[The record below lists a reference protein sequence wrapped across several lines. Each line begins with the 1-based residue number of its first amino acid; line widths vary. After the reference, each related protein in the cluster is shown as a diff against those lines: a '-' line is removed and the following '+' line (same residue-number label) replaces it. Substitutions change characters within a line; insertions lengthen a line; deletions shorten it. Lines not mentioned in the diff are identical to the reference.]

1 MSQDISTGDNQGYYP
16 QIDEKPNDNQFNVV
30 NNPNQNDFN
39 NSNNIAQQYP
49 VDIKSS
55 QNSEDDQ
62 IIKDQI
68 RNGFIRKVFGIVT
81 FQLIFSF
88 SFILF
93 CQTKSIK
100 NFIAHNEGF
109 CILLFSISTIAFI
122 ISVCIISCNRELA
135 RKVPTNYI
143 LLFCVT
149 LAESVLSAAAAIKYP
164 LEIVIAAIILT
175 IAASVGIICYT
186 LKTKRDLS
194 YCGMTLFALISQ
206 LLFFGFLNLIFRS
219 NFLNLVYTFLST
231 LMFGLY
237 LVYDVQLISG
247 KFGREYSVDDY
258 IFAAMEL
265 YIDIIR
271 LFLEILRILSK
282 FQKK

>member
-109 CILLFSISTIAFI
+109 CAILFSISTIAFI

-194 YCGMTLFALISQ
+194 YWGMTLFALISQ

-219 NFLNLVYTFLST
+219 NFLNLVYTLLSAIV
-231 LMFGLY
+231 FGLY